1 MYICNK
7 LQTTFVMEPDVIE
20 TKDLT
25 KRFGS
30 LTAVDG
36 VNIKVGQG
44 EIFGLLGPNGAG
56 KSTIISMLC
65 TIMKPTSGT
74 ASVNGYDIIKQPSLV
89 RKSIGI
95 VFQDPSVDDRLTGRE
110 NLEMH
115 ADLYG
120 VPESEK
126 NSQIKKVLELVELSD
141 RSNDFVRNYSSGMRR
156 RLEIARSLVHTPRVL
171 FLDEPT
177 IGLDP
182 QSRDHIWS
190 YIRELLKREEITI
203 ILTTHYM
210 EEADKLCDRVAII
223 DHGDI
228 VALDT
233 PGNLKEKLG
242 GETITVRT
250 ENNPLYLEKIKEASI
265 VKSVVIAGDEVK
277 MTVDNAHKILSHTVD
292 IALKNG
298 IAIESIS
305 LQEPQLDDVFLH
317 YTGRALREGGGKE
330 LSGMGEIMRRKI
342 R

>member
-1 MYICNK
+1 MI
-7 LQTTFVMEPDVIE
+7 DAIE
-20 TKDLT
+20 TKNLT
-25 KRFGS
+25 KKFGR

-36 VNIKVGQG
+36 VNIHVEQG

-74 ASVNGYDIIKQPSLV
+74 ATVNGYDIITQPSLV

-95 VFQDPSVDDRLTGRE
+95 VFQDPSVDDRLTGKE

-120 VPESEK
+120 VPASEK
-126 NSQIKKVLELVELSD
+126 KSQIDKVLELVELSD

-156 RLEIARSLVHTPRVL
+156 RLEIARSLVHTPKVL

-190 YIRELLKREEITI
+190 YIRELLKVEDITI

-223 DHGDI
+223 DHGSI
-228 VALDT
+228 VALDA
-233 PGNLKEKLG
+233 PESLKEKLG
-242 GETITVRT
+242 GETITIKT
-250 ENNPLYLEKIKEASI
+250 QNNPLYLEKIKEMGI
-265 VKSVVIAGDEVK
+265 TKSVMIAGDEVK
-277 MTVDNAHKILSHTVD
+277 MTVDNAHTILSHVVD
-292 IALKNG
+292 VASKNG
-298 IAIESIS
+298 IIIESIS

-330 LSGMGEIMRRKI
+330 LSGMSVIMRRQIK
-342 R
+342 

>member
-1 MYICNK
+1 MDQYA
-7 LQTTFVMEPDVIE
+7 IE

-25 KRFGS
+25 KKFGDLVS
-30 LTAVDG
+30 VNG
-36 VNIKVGQG
+36 INIKVEQG
-44 EIFGLLGPNGAG
+44 ELFGLLGPNGAG
-56 KSTIISMLC
+56 KSTTISMLC
-65 TIMKPTSGT
+65 TILRPTSGT
-74 ASVNGYDIIKQPSLV
+74 ALVNGYDIVEQASLV

-120 VPESEK
+120 VPAA
-126 NSQIKKVLELVELSD
+126 KKKSKIDEVLELVELSD
-141 RSNDFVRNYSSGMRR
+141 RGHDFVRNYSSGMRR
-156 RLEIARSLVHTPRVL
+156 RLEIARSLVHMPRVL

-190 YIRELLKREEITI
+190 YIRELLKTEDITI

-210 EEADKLCDRVAII
+210 EEADKLCNRVAII
-223 DHGDI
+223 DHGNI

-233 PGNLKEKLG
+233 PEILKEELG

-250 ENNPLYLEKIKEASI
+250 QNNTLYMEKIKEAGI
-265 VKSVVIAGDEVK
+265 VNSAIIAGNEVK
-277 MTVDNAHKILSHTVD
+277 LTVDNAHTVLSRAVD
-292 IALKNG
+292 IASKNG
-298 IAIESIS
+298 IIIESIS

-317 YTGRALREGGGKE
+317 YTGRGLREGGSRS
-330 LSGMGEIMRRKI
+330 LSGIDAIMRRQIK
-342 R
+342 